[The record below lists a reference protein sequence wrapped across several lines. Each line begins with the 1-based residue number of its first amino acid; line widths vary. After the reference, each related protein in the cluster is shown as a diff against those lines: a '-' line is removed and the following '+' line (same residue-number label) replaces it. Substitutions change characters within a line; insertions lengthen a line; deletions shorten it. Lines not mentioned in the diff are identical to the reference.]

1 MGTKKKISEKIKMK
15 ILKTLKIKSLYYK
28 DMKKIVSKKQRYN
41 NNFIKFYLTKF
52 LTEIS
57 RPSFK
62 VNYLYIFKLLK
73 Y

>member
-1 MGTKKKISEKIKMK
+1 MK

-52 LTEIS
+52 LTEIF

-62 VNYLYIFKLLK
+62 VNYRFIYI
-73 Y
+73 

>member
-1 MGTKKKISEKIKMK
+1 MK

-41 NNFIKFYLTKF
+41 NNFIKFYLTKISS
-52 LTEIS
+52 TEIS

-62 VNYLYIFKLLK
+62 VNYRFIYI
-73 Y
+73 

>member
-1 MGTKKKISEKIKMK
+1 MK

-52 LTEIS
+52 PRRDI
-57 RPSFK
+57 
-62 VNYLYIFKLLK
+62 
-73 Y
+73 